1 MTELTTLLGQAVG
14 QAQFADTRLGTL
26 SPSALQDL
34 YRRQPMWLMMV
45 DTEFPQ
51 TTLESVVASL
61 KLLLPK
67 HIKGDHV
74 GDGLAFFLR
83 GSAPWS
89 VAAFARDMVRT
100 AAILGAV
107 PTVNLLTQW
116 ESGEPIP
123 FESHIVLEGISVEQ
137 PIETPDGIRVVPMPT
152 SSNELSAE
160 LPGFLQQDIGIME
173 LAGAAKLLVTNT
185 IRSAVFREHDPTM
198 ENYEVG
204 VVSGP
209 QIYSNHSL
217 DLLCQSLALA
227 TNSSAWWR
235 AAWSECAAW
244 RAFGHTGTH
253 MSYHSAA
260 RSRSKTPIDQET
272 LLYAL
277 TLFGRLSDGE
287 GIPPRLSLAI
297 DRWVMSKGGRSLDD
311 QFIDLRIVLE
321 ALYLSDDDRGEFTFR
336 VALYGAWHLGTD
348 PQDREQISKCLRDL
362 YGRAS
367 RAIHGNTKDYTD
379 KDRELLSNAQDLCR
393 KSILKMLDHGRPDF
407 RSLSLGE

>member
-1 MTELTTLLGQAVG
+1 MTELATLLGQAVG
-14 QAQFADTRLGTL
+14 QARFVNTRLGTL
-26 SPSALQDL
+26 SPSGLQDL

-45 DTEFPQ
+45 DTELPQ

-61 KLLLPK
+61 KLLLPR

-89 VAAFARDMVRT
+89 VEAFARDMVRT

-107 PTVNLLTQW
+107 PTVTLLTQW
-116 ESGEPIP
+116 ENGEPIP
-123 FESHIVLEGISVEQ
+123 FESHIVLEGVSVEQ
-137 PIETPDGIRVVPMPT
+137 PIETPDGIRVVPMPK

-160 LPGFLQQDIGIME
+160 LPGSLPLDIGIMG

-185 IRSAVFREHDPTM
+185 MRSAVFKEHEPTM
-198 ENYEVG
+198 ENFEVG
-204 VVSGP
+204 MASGP
-209 QIYSNHSL
+209 QIYSTHSL
-217 DLLCQSLALA
+217 DLLSQSLALA
-227 TNSSAWWR
+227 TNSSVWWR

-253 MSYHSAA
+253 MSYHTDA
-260 RSRSKTPIDQET
+260 RSRSKTPLDQET
-272 LLYAL
+272 LLDAL
-277 TLFGRLSDGE
+277 ALFGRLSDDE
-287 GIPPRLSLAI
+287 GIPPRLGLSI
-297 DRWVMSKGGRSLDD
+297 DRWAMSKGGRSLDD

-321 ALYLSDDDRGEFTFR
+321 ALYLSDEERGEFAFR
-336 VALYGAWHLGTD
+336 VALYGAWHLGSD
-348 PQDREQISKCLRDL
+348 SQDREQIFQCLRDL

-367 RAIHGNTKDYTD
+367 RAIHGNTRDYTD
-379 KDRELLSNAQDLCR
+379 RDWKLLSNAQDLCR
-393 KSILKMLDHGRPDF
+393 KSILKMLEHGRPDF